1 MSFLDL
7 VLVTVACE
15 TVWKNSSLY
24 TCDLCAFLCVYFE
37 KGIKL
42 RHKVRILGNAGTS
55 REAIRQSLPQHWM
68 SRPFPSFLTN
78 CLTNKGL

>member
-1 MSFLDL
+1 MSFVDL
-7 VLVTVACE
+7 VLVTVVCE

-42 RHKVRILGNAGTS
+42 RHKGRILGNAGAS

-68 SRPFPSFLTN
+68 SSFLTN